1 MPRIAFGFIYG
12 PGLNITLNDPSYMT
26 YLFETVSAEYT
37 DGAVTTKKQPINL
50 LSNCQ
55 PSWLGSYNNVYQ
67 NLTCVTSN
75 LQIMNPPLK
84 RLNSITQRI
93 TINTCNP
100 STSSVTCQ
108 NNVEI
113 AKMMAGGR
121 IIMIVN

>member
-1 MPRIAFGFIYG
+1 MPRIAFGYIYG
-12 PGLNITLNDPSYMT
+12 PGLNITLIDPSYMT

-93 TINTCNP
+93 AQRCA
-100 STSSVTCQ
+100 SGKEFE